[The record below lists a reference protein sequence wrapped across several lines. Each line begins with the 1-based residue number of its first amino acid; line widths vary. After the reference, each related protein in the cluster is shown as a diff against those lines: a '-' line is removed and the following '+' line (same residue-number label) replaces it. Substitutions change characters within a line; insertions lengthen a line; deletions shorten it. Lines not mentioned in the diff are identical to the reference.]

1 MKMDSIKD
9 NNLTKQEN
17 NERQNENACL
27 YIICI
32 TDTELEREINIIFG
46 LLFMHCFAYL
56 LVYFKADTERI
67 SKGMEIECKIGDRND
82 V

>member
-1 MKMDSIKD
+1 MKDKMTM
-9 NNLTKQEN
+9 L
-17 NERQNENACL
+17 
-27 YIICI
+27 IICI
-32 TDTELEREINIIFG
+32 TDTELERETNIIFG

-56 LVYFKADTERI
+56 LVYFKAETERI